1 MKIEKVTA
9 MRTIDID
16 QATKELSALLDALE
30 NGSEGDI
37 VITREG
43 KPVARLL
50 AAPAETKP
58 GKRILGILEGKVKL
72 PEGWEED
79 FKAQR
84 KESEDLIYE
93 SALEEEGDQTYVL
106 DPAKIRSIE

>member
-1 MKIEKVTA
+1 

-16 QATKELSALLDALE
+16 QASKELSALLDALE
-30 NGSEGDI
+30 NGSEDEI
-37 VITREG
+37 IIMRAG

-50 AAPAETKP
+50 AAPAETTP
-58 GKRILGILEGKVKL
+58 GKRILGILAGKVKL

-79 FKAQR
+79 FKTQR
-84 KESEDLIYE
+84 KEIEDLIYE